1 MRTLQTGNPKQ
12 DVSIKFFLLV
22 LRNLREEEIQT
33 WQESKGMEDT
43 EAEDLYNAAGQ
54 SYMNLERLRQHVKGL
69 CDSVLDDVLELKGE
83 VDKWPIHNLEAIF
96 Y

>member
-1 MRTLQTGNPKQ
+1 
-12 DVSIKFFLLV
+12 
-22 LRNLREEEIQT
+22 
-33 WQESKGMEDT
+33 MEDT

-83 VDKWPIHNLEAIF
+83 EETCPHP
-96 Y
+96 